1 MKADRLPD
9 CAHHAGHDAE
19 VRNRSHHDKS
29 VEDFVIPE
37 DGRQGVGS
45 PRRSGFVRAGS
56 ADMSSPSPR
65 RVTRVSR
72 GGPPLALVRVPR
84 DQDTSQLVGQRAVS
98 VRSALET
105 DVICRDDTHSDHPGR
120 RPKRKLA
127 PEHQR
132 HAALL
137 RVKDG
142 NDVRDR
148 AASGF

>member
-1 MKADRLPD
+1 M
-9 CAHHAGHDAE
+9 AGKG
-19 VRNRSHHDKS
+19 S
-29 VEDFVIPE
+29 
-37 DGRQGVGS
+37 GR
-45 PRRSGFVRAGS
+45 RAGAAS
-56 ADMSSPSPR
+56 FGLEAPTCLHPLPR

-84 DQDTSQLVGQRAVS
+84 YQDTSQLVGQRAVS